1 MRTLRPAAALLS
13 ALSLV
18 GCYGQPLG
26 DETGQSVAEI
36 QVIPTGVGCLRVV
49 FRAPGAT
56 ADTTRSFGVT
66 PGQPASLSLGVL
78 APGSYSFR
86 ASAFG
91 VACGSVTNATV
102 AGWVGEPVAVTV
114 TPGLAAHIALTL
126 RPNVATTGAVD
137 FVQPVRALYAG
148 RDSDTT
154 YAVLQD
160 GTVRAWGN
168 NALGQVGDGTTLHR
182 TTPRVVVGLTSP
194 LQIAAANA
202 YACAATS
209 NSGLH
214 CWGAYGRLLADDY
227 TASSLVPNANADV
240 EPDAL
245 AAGASHLCGRFNGR
259 VRCWRSVETLNGGA
273 EVDAETFATANEQGT
288 GWGDAG
294 LVWLSASGLLMRSDY
309 AAPGVQSELLRQR
322 VTAFTLFTGGYC
334 ALAVDGSVRCAGD
347 GGRGEL
353 GTTAS
358 LYTPLNTP
366 VLADVRDA
374 TALTAGNAHVCA
386 LRADRTVVCWGLNI
400 AGALGAGL
408 DSDVAWTPVEVPLT
422 DVTQIAAGRFHT
434 CALRADGSVWC
445 WGLNAQGQ
453 LGDGTTVSRFRPV
466 RVQF

>member
-1 MRTLRPAAALLS
+1 MRTLRSSAALLG

-18 GCYGQPLG
+18 GCFGQPLG
-26 DETGQSVAEI
+26 EETDQSVAEL
-36 QVIPTGVGCLRVV
+36 QVIPAGVGCLRVV

-66 PGQPASLSLGVL
+66 PGQPASLNLGVL

-91 VACGSVTNATV
+91 VACGSVTNSTV
-102 AGWVGEPVAVTV
+102 AGWVGDPVAVTV
-114 TPGLAAHIALTL
+114 APGFAAHVALTL

-137 FVQPVRALYAG
+137 FIQPVRAIYAG

-160 GTVRAWGN
+160 GTVRAWGSN
-168 NALGQVGDGTTLHR
+168 GLGQVGDGTTLNR
-182 TTPRVVVGLTSP
+182 TSPRVVVGLNNP
-194 LQIAAANA
+194 LQIAATAA
-202 YACAATS
+202 YACAAAAG
-209 NSGLH
+209 GLR
-214 CWGAYGRLLADDY
+214 CWGEYGRLLADDFSS
-227 TASSLVPNANADV
+227 SSLVPNANPDV

-245 AAGASHLCGRFNGR
+245 AASSGHLCGRFNGR

-273 EVDAETFATANEQGT
+273 EVRAESFATANELVT
-288 GWGDAG
+288 PWGDAG
-294 LVWLSASGLLMRSDY
+294 LVWTDAHGTMLRSNY
-309 AAPGVQSELLRQR
+309 AAPGVQSELLRWR
-322 VTAFTLFTGGYC
+322 VTTFAMFSGGYC

-347 GGRGEL
+347 GGAGQL
-353 GTTAS
+353 GSAAS
-358 LYTPLNTP
+358 LNTPLNTP

-374 TALTAGNAHVCA
+374 TALAAGDRHVCA

-400 AGALGAGL
+400 FGAIGAGF
-408 DSDVAWTPVEVPLT
+408 DSEIAWLPVAVPLT
-422 DVTQIAAGRFHT
+422 DVTQIVAGRLHT
-434 CALRADGSVWC
+434 CALRGDGSVWC
-445 WGLNAQGQ
+445 WGLNAAGQ